1 MTLIVV
7 ATGGGGDGKKVTA
20 GTSTSSSAAP
30 TTTTTSTST
39 TTTAPPETTT
49 TVPPEATTTAA
60 PATTAA
66 PMPVVTGQ
74 GAVLREPATSETR
87 VLAPGAGCDQLGDNG
102 WTVTCGMVGAKGG
115 VLAWL
120 LETRDTAAG
129 STARRALVLR
139 RASGQQWT
147 VALRVTDD
155 SASQFT
161 DIKVR
166 TEDVSGDGASEIAFG
181 FSRTG
186 ASSVLAV
193 DLVEGPGT
201 VVVHRDLP
209 KGVARVSSG
218 QLDTWRRADS
228 THDVHE
234 VIQFRSGAWHVV
246 ASAVV
251 PASDVPPS
259 QL

>member
-1 MTLIVV
+1 VTLIVV
-7 ATGGGGDGKKVTA
+7 ATGGGDSGKKVTA

-30 TTTTTSTST
+30 TTTTSTST
-39 TTTAPPETTT
+39 TTTAPPATTT
-49 TVPPEATTTAA
+49 SVPPEATTTAA
-60 PATTAA
+60 PATTAP

-74 GAVLREPATSETR
+74 GAVLHEPATSETR
-87 VLAPGAGCDQLGDNG
+87 VLAPGAGCDQLGDSG

-120 LETRDTAAG
+120 VETRETASG
-129 STARRALVLR
+129 GTARRALVLR
-139 RASGQQWT
+139 RGSGQQWT
-147 VALRVTDD
+147 VALRATDD
-155 SASQFT
+155 SASQFS
-161 DIKVR
+161 DVKVR
-166 TEDVSGDGASEIAFG
+166 AEDVSGDGASEIAFG

-186 ASSVLAV
+186 SSNVLSV
-193 DLVEGPGT
+193 DLVEGPGA

-234 VIQFRSGAWHVV
+234 VIQFRNGAWHVV